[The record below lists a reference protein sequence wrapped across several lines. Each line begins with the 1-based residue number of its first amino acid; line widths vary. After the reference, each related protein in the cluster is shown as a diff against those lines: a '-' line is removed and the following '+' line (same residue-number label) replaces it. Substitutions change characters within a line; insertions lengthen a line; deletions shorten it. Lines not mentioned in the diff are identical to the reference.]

1 MAQWALTYYQFVAG
15 ILLTVTPLLRNKPA
29 ARKHRRAVV
38 PARRWGRIATGYVT
52 NLRAGRVTVYKL
64 GSSPAWIDHERSRAG
79 GGGRSGERRVG
90 GRRHQ
95 ESCRRLP

>member
-1 MAQWALTYYQFVAG
+1 MAQWAFTYYQFVAC

-52 NLRAGRVTVYKL
+52 NLREAENG
-64 GSSPAWIDHERSRAG
+64 DHEGSDLHAVILLVRLCPAS
-79 GGGRSGERRVG
+79 SG
-90 GRRHQ
+90 
-95 ESCRRLP
+95 C